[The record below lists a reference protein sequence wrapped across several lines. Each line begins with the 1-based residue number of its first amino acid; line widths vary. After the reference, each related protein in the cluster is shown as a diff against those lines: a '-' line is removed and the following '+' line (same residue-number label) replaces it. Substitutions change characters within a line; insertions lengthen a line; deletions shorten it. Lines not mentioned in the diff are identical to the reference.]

1 MTNKQKILR
10 LVSLLVDPPTFPA
23 EFDSIKT
30 AFNNLRQAANNLP
43 NKAAVLKKLRADGV
57 AELTAAMAA
66 KAGE

>member
-1 MTNKQKILR
+1 VQ
-10 LVSLLVDPPTFPA
+10 LLTDPPKFPA

-30 AFNNLRQAANNLP
+30 AFNQLRQAANALP
-43 NKAAVLKKLRADGV
+43 NKEAVLKKLRADGV